1 MDVEHLEEV
10 PGIYRSNTY
19 SAAVVVGNLLFCSGI
34 TAREPD
40 GKVHAPGDPTEQA
53 RYCFEKLR
61 RVLEAAG
68 CSLSD
73 VVKVTTYV
81 TRFEH
86 RAPTDISRPPCLPAP
101 ASSSHPSPTRTCC
114 SRSKRSR
121 RSLSAPSQGS
131 SAQEHS

>member
-10 PGIYRSNTY
+10 PGIYSSGTY
-19 SAAVVVGNLLFCSGI
+19 SAAARVGNLLFCSGI

-86 RAPTDISRPPCLPAP
+86 RAPIGEV
-101 ASSSHPSPTRTCC
+101 
-114 SRSKRSR
+114 R
-121 RSLSAPSQGS
+121 RRYFSAPPAGQHRPRRHIPRRPGPAVRDRSDRGGP
-131 SAQEHS
+131 

>member
-10 PGIYRSNTY
+10 PGIYSSGTY
-19 SAAVVVGNLLFCSGI
+19 SAAARVGNLLFCSGI

-86 RAPTDISRPPCLPAP
+86 RAPIGEVRRRYFSAPLPA
-101 ASSSHPSPTRTCC
+101 STGLVVT
-114 SRSKRSR
+114 
-121 RSLSAPSQGS
+121 SLADPDLLFEIE
-131 SAQEHS
+131 AIAAVPERA